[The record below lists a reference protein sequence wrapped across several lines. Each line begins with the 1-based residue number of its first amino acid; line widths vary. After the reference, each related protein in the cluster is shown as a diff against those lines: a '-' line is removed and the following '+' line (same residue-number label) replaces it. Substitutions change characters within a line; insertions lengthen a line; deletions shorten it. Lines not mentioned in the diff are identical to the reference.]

1 VKSNSAAKGF
11 PADGIY
17 DELVSAHTGGIILVR
32 HGETDANLRRC
43 FAESDDIPLTEV
55 GRRQCRDIAARLL
68 REFRPEVLVSSHFL
82 RARQTSEIIANVLG
96 LKPEAIQGIHE
107 RDFGSLKGHPYE
119 RLGEAASLT
128 KPWLWSPPGGE
139 SLDDVRRR
147 AMTAIEGLRLRYP
160 GREIVVVTHGAVI
173 QSICAHITGKWIET
187 SVPPNCGIATIF
199 YDPGGWALR
208 HSSSSVPDRE
218 PE

>member
-1 VKSNSAAKGF
+1 M
-11 PADGIY
+11 Y
-17 DELVSAHTGGIILVR
+17 DRVVSAHEVGIILVR

-43 FAESDDIPLTEV
+43 FADSDNIPLTDL
-55 GRRQCRDIAARLL
+55 GRLQARELAARLS

-82 RARQTSEIIANVLG
+82 RARQTSEIIANALG
-96 LKPEAIQGIHE
+96 LTPEPIQGIHE

-119 RLGEAASLT
+119 RLGEAASLAD
-128 KPWLWSPPGGE
+128 PWLWSPPGGE

-147 AMTAIEGLRLRYP
+147 AMAAIEALRLRYP
-160 GREIVVVTHGAVI
+160 VREIVVVTHGAVI
-173 QSICAHITGKWIET
+173 LSICGHITGRLLET

-199 YDPGGWALR
+199 YDEGGWGLK
-208 HSSSSVPDRE
+208 HSSSLVPDRQ